1 MPLLFDIKRYAL
13 NDGPGIRITIF
24 FKGCPLSCIWCH
36 NPEGIAP
43 RPQKLYTFKRCIGCG
58 ACVAACPAKALALTA
73 TGIVTNPS
81 LCNVCG
87 RCAEACPA
95 KAMEISGKKHNPEDI
110 MKEIEKEI
118 PFIDQS
124 GGGVTFCGGEP
135 LMQPEALADLLVRCG
150 RIDLH
155 RAVDTTLY
163 ASPSVVNRIMS
174 ATDLFLVDL
183 KLVDSAR
190 HRYYCGVPSEPVL
203 ANIRLVSGAR
213 KPFVIR
219 IPLIEGVNAH
229 EGNLRDSARFIAG
242 LPHLPEAIQFLPY
255 HNVGRGKHA
264 KLGTT
269 YNPDNHP
276 MQPPGPEGITLARA
290 IFAEYGLEVAAG

>member
-43 RPQKLYTFKRCIGCG
+43 RPQKLYTFKRCIGCRS
-58 ACVAACPAKALALTA
+58 CIAACPADALTLTPA
-73 TGIVTNPS
+73 GIVTNPS

-87 RCAEACPA
+87 SCAEACPS
-95 KAMEISGKKHNPEDI
+95 KAMEISGKKYNPEYI

-118 PFIDQS
+118 PFIDRS

-135 LMQPEALADLLVRCG
+135 LMQPDALADLLLRCG

-163 ASPSVVNRIMS
+163 ASTAVVNRIMS
-174 ATDLFLVDL
+174 CADLFLVDL
-183 KLVDSAR
+183 KLIDNAR
-190 HRYYCGVPSEPVL
+190 HRYYCGVPIEPIL
-203 ANIRLVSGAR
+203 ANIRLVSQAR

-219 IPLIEGVNAH
+219 IPLIEGINAH
-229 EGNLRDSARFIAG
+229 DENLRDSAHFIAG
-242 LPHLPEAIQFLPY
+242 LPHLPQAIQFLPY
-255 HNVGRGKHA
+255 HNVGYGKHA

-276 MQPPGPEGITLARA
+276 MDAPPPERLSRA
-290 IFAEYGLEVAAG
+290 AAVFAEYGLETSVG